1 MLSPWKKNYDKARQH
16 IKKQR
21 HHFANQGLSSQ
32 SYDFPSTHV
41 QKWELDHKEGWAPKN
56 WCFQIVVLG
65 KTLESSFDSKEIKP
79 VNLKGN
85 QLWISLEGLVLK
97 AQAPILW
104 PPDAKSQLRGKD
116 SDTGKDWK
124 QMAKRTA
131 EDDILRLHHRLNG
144 QESEQTPGDSGGQRS
159 LVCCSPWVRKE
170 LDTT

>member
-1 MLSPWKKNYDKARQH
+1 M
-16 IKKQR
+16 
-21 HHFANQGLSSQ
+21 
-32 SYDFPSTHV
+32 
-41 QKWELDHKEGWAPKN
+41 WELDHKEGWAPKN

-116 SDTGKDWK
+116 SDTGKDWRQEEK
-124 QMAKRTA
+124 GMTGWDGWMALPARCIGVWASSGSWWWTGKPKSRTQLSDWT
-131 EDDILRLHHRLNG
+131 ELNWGTLPKKGHRN
-144 QESEQTPGDSGGQRS
+144 RNN
-159 LVCCSPWVRKE
+159 
-170 LDTT
+170 